1 MSALEFFKSTSL
13 VLLRQRMKILDLNW
27 NRDPPALPLEL
38 PEDEHAIFSLGL
50 SDLRPLSSDSGA
62 NHLTQWMADFGL
74 LGERPGK
81 EVQAGSLSSLI
92 FECMLQRN
100 EPLSIDEAHE
110 MFNGQKARIGR
121 IMDRFRTSGMVERVP
136 RTDRLNVSLWTAMTS
151 QFQKRGEDW
160 LLKKGGFQRILT
172 QEQQKIVLKKLHAT
186 SLKVS
191 DVKQS
196 LEGIDVTEQMLLLN
210 LLGGR
215 LSLGYRLAGK
225 TADDVKK
232 RVQFRLERLFSRF
245 ERVARHLDE
254 QLLLPEESR

>member
-1 MSALEFFKSTSL
+1 
-13 VLLRQRMKILDLNW
+13 
-27 NRDPPALPLEL
+27 
-38 PEDEHAIFSLGL
+38 
-50 SDLRPLSSDSGA
+50 
-62 NHLTQWMADFGL
+62 
-74 LGERPGK
+74 
-81 EVQAGSLSSLI
+81 
-92 FECMLQRN
+92 
-100 EPLSIDEAHE
+100 
-110 MFNGQKARIGR
+110 
-121 IMDRFRTSGMVERVP
+121 
-136 RTDRLNVSLWTAMTS
+136 MTS